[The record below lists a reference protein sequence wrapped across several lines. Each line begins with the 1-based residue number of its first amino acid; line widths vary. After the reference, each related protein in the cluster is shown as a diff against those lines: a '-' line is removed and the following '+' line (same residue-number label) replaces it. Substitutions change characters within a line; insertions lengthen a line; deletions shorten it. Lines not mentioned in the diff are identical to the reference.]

1 MGDAIVI
8 NGISKTYRSGGE
20 TVKALDNVSLAI
32 REGEIFGLLGPNGAG
47 KTSLISILAGILAP
61 DAGYAEVVG
70 LNCSRQAKKAQEVLN
85 VVSGFTGV
93 IYSLSVDEA
102 LMYYS
107 LLYNVRDAKKKIASV
122 VKLVGLEK
130 ARHLEADDL
139 SSGMKQRYQIAKALL
154 SDPCILI
161 LDEPT
166 VGLDVESAIT
176 IRDIVKRL
184 RKEGRTILLTTHN
197 MFEAEELCDRIA
209 FINHGKILVTGTVEQ
224 LKEKLVRERTIEV
237 NCSDSEEVVRRLSQI
252 RGVKAEATSQRL
264 AMVSVDSYAR
274 MKDIM
279 SALAG
284 VQSEIYNLS
293 ALEPTLEETYL
304 RLMSNKAATGRGPGR
319 RPSDTRPRGRR
330 GGIKGAVAEEEGL
343 VE

>member
-8 NGISKTYRSGGE
+8 TDISKTYRSGGE
-20 TVKALDNVSLAI
+20 TVNALDNVSLAI

-61 DAGYAEVVG
+61 DAGHAEVVG
-70 LNCSRQAKKAQEVLN
+70 LNCSREAKKAQEVLN

-93 IYSLSVDEA
+93 IYSLSVEEA
-102 LMYYS
+102 LMYYA
-107 LLYNVRDAKKKIASV
+107 LLYNVKGAKKKIASV
-122 VKLVGLEK
+122 IRMVGLEA

-166 VGLDVESAIT
+166 VGLDVESAIS

-209 FINHGKILVTGTVEQ
+209 FINHGKILATGTVDG
-224 LKEKLVRERTIEV
+224 LKEKLVRKRSIEV
-237 NCSDSEEVVRRLSQI
+237 NCSDSGEVVERLSKI
-252 RGVKAEATSQRL
+252 KGVNAEVRSGRL

-279 SALAG
+279 SALAS
-284 VQSEIYNLS
+284 VKSEIYNLS

-304 RLMSNKAATGRGPGR
+304 RIINNKAGKR
-319 RPSDTRPRGRR
+319 
-330 GGIKGAVAEEEGL
+330 GIKSAEEL